1 MRAPFK
7 PVDAVRRAKRLPTV
21 CSSFRQAAGWP
32 WDAFCSAPYWE
43 TLSLP
48 EPTPP
53 ASPTDVRV
61 DASDCALGDFDEAP
75 QAPDDDV
82 DERGR
87 FDAAVR
93 EHVGESLGLLR
104 NVLPAE
110 CGSLTLDGYAC
121 TLGMLRRNSVLVSSA
136 NQGMALCAHH
146 SCINHG
152 DSANAESI
160 AAALVCHANAEVT
173 DPPSAATGPV
183 AWLCGGISGTVCVR
197 TVHTRRSCATRS
209 AGEVRM

>member
-1 MRAPFK
+1 
-7 PVDAVRRAKRLPTV
+7 
-21 CSSFRQAAGWP
+21 
-32 WDAFCSAPYWE
+32 
-43 TLSLP
+43 
-48 EPTPP
+48 
-53 ASPTDVRV
+53 
-61 DASDCALGDFDEAP
+61 LGDFDEAP